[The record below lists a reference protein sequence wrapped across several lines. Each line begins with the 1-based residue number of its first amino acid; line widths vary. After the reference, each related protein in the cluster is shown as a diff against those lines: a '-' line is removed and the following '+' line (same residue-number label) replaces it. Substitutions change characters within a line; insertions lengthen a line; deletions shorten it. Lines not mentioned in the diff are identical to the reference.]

1 MTAIARIKA
10 KVVDLLPDPVV
21 FRVVPVLYRRQEPE
35 LGRVD
40 EFVPA
45 GRNAIDVG
53 GWLGP
58 WTRELSR
65 RVPNLVTVEPQPDL
79 AAYLR
84 RVVPSNVTVVEA
96 AVSSEPGRAKL
107 SLPEQRHGANALA
120 SLNGDLATAAVVH
133 DVEVIRLDDLDLVDV
148 GFIKI
153 DVEGHERAVIDGA
166 VGIIRRDR
174 PVLLLEAEQR
184 HLEEPLGD
192 LFERVLTEGYEG
204 FFLHRGAWQ
213 PLASF
218 DVQRHQL
225 DHLDDVVGPDYINN
239 VVFFPDGL
247 VPPAISQAG
256 DNPV

>member
-1 MTAIARIKA
+1 MTLAARVKA

-21 FRVVPVLYRRQEPE
+21 FRLVPLLYRRQEPE
-35 LGRVD
+35 LARLD
-40 EFVPA
+40 QFVPA

-65 RVPNLVTVEPQPDL
+65 RVPQLITVEPQPDL

-84 RVVPSNVTVVEA
+84 RVVPANVIVVEA
-96 AVSSEPGRAKL
+96 AVSSEPGRAQL

-120 SLNGDLATAAVVH
+120 SLNGDPAQAAVVH
-133 DVEVIRLDDLDLVDV
+133 DVQVIRLDDLDLVDV
-148 GFIKI
+148 GFVKI

-166 VGIIRRDR
+166 VGLIRRDR

-184 HLEEPLGD
+184 HLDEPLEN
-192 LFERVLTEGYEG
+192 LFGRVLSEGYEG
-204 FFLHRGAWQ
+204 WFLHRGQWY
-213 PLASF
+213 PLEDF

-225 DHLDDVVGPDYINN
+225 DHLDHVVGPDYVNN
-239 VVFFPDGL
+239 VVFFPEGQT
-247 VPPAISQAG
+247 PAAITIQ
-256 DNPV
+256 P